1 MADVETNVQVTP
13 TITLPAQSS
22 AGSEAIALALLKSSE
37 NQAASTVSLINAL
50 APQRE
55 ADSLAGPSKKS
66 TDSTNLI
73 LLGLIVWLAMK

>member
-13 TITLPAQSS
+13 TITLPAASS

-55 ADSLAGPSKKS
+55 ADSLAAPSKNS
-66 TDSTNLI
+66 TDSTNII